1 MEPFSYLV
9 IVGSGRKSCLTKNKI
24 MTTLKIF
31 TKRLMQLIISA
42 LAMISIMTNFF
53 SKLED
58 VDFISLYIVGSF
70 TIWTLLLSLEK

>member
-1 MEPFSYLV
+1 MA
-9 IVGSGRKSCLTKNKI
+9 
-24 MTTLKIF
+24 TLKIF
-31 TKRLMQLIISA
+31 TKRLMQLIISG

-70 TIWTLLLSLEK
+70 TIWTLLMTFEK

>member
-1 MEPFSYLV
+1 MSVVRAFGHS
-9 IVGSGRKSCLTKNKI
+9 KNKI
-24 MTTLKIF
+24 MATLKIF
-31 TKRLMQLIISA
+31 TKRLMQLIISG

-70 TIWTLLLSLEK
+70 TIWTLLMTFEK

>member
-1 MEPFSYLV
+1 
-9 IVGSGRKSCLTKNKI
+9 
-24 MTTLKIF
+24 MTTLKIL

-70 TIWTLLLSLEK
+70 TIWTLLMTFEK

>member
-1 MEPFSYLV
+1 
-9 IVGSGRKSCLTKNKI
+9 

-70 TIWTLLLSLEK
+70 TIWTLLMTFEK

>member
-1 MEPFSYLV
+1 
-9 IVGSGRKSCLTKNKI
+9 

-42 LAMISIMTNFF
+42 LAMISVMTNFF

-70 TIWTLLLSLEK
+70 TIWTLLMTFEK

>member
-1 MEPFSYLV
+1 MTILKTFFKRTTQLV
-9 IVGSGRKSCLTKNKI
+9 
-24 MTTLKIF
+24 
-31 TKRLMQLIISA
+31 ISA

-70 TIWTLLLSLEK
+70 TIWTLLMTFEK